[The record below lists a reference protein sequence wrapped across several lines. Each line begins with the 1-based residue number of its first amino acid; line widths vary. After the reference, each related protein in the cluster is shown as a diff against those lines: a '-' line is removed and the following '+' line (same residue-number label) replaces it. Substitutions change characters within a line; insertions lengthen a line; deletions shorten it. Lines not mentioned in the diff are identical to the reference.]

1 MWNNSEYFLA
11 EYFKK
16 QQTNKKPIRSTA
28 IVINSLLI
36 HLVSYAAFARRQK
49 DTTAGTQALVL
60 CALPT
65 DAMVRSH
72 TRTGLQNIIPFRHTH
87 NKHTH
92 FQMEKIRGFYSNLNK
107 EHNNPMM
114 GRESLKLEMYLT
126 STGVTQWGNTRL
138 LQGT

>member
-16 QQTNKKPIRSTA
+16 QQTNKKPIRSTT
-28 IVINSLLI
+28 IIINSLLI
-36 HLVSYAAFARRQK
+36 HLVSYAAVARRQK

-65 DAMVRSH
+65 DATVRSH
-72 TRTGLQNIIPFRHTH
+72 TYARDCKILFLLDIHIID
-87 NKHTH
+87 

-114 GRESLKLEMYLT
+114 GRESLKLEKYLT

>member
-1 MWNNSEYFLA
+1 M
-11 EYFKK
+11 
-16 QQTNKKPIRSTA
+16 T

-36 HLVSYAAFARRQK
+36 HLVSYAAFASRQK

-65 DAMVRSH
+65 DATVRSH
-72 TRTGLQNIIPFRHTH
+72 THARDCKILFLLDIHIID
-87 NKHTH
+87 

-138 LQGT
+138 FQGT

>member
-36 HLVSYAAFARRQK
+36 HLVSYAAFARRQ